1 VNPRTEPLLWLQLVS
16 LGVLPLE
23 ALLLLLLLAGQD
35 PGPWPGLER
44 LLCWMLGA
52 LAPALLLWRRPAD
65 VWSLLLLQTPLR
77 GRRPVQQRLSRL
89 QEGLALRLGLALG
102 VVLLLPMLWW
112 IDNHAALAHPY
123 SPLSESPRLVA
134 LLLSAAVMAVML
146 WQWQQLLQSLWLLSR
161 PSDSLPM
168 VPAMTTEAMAAQRLS
183 LGLPLLLFTPFQGEV
198 ETRPPSPRRTAP
210 PTAIADSGVE
220 PEASS
225 IPGGD
230 IAGAAI
236 AEFPV
241 AVPPEEPAANENGQA
256 LDQEIG

>member
-1 VNPRTEPLLWLQLVS
+1 M
-16 LGVLPLE
+16 E

-35 PGPWPGLER
+35 PGPWPSLER

-65 VWSLLLLQTPLR
+65 VWSLLLLRTPLR
-77 GRRPVQQRLSRL
+77 GRRPVQQHLSSL
-89 QEGLALRLGLALG
+89 QERLTLRLGMAFGTL
-102 VVLLLPMLWW
+102 LLLPMLWW

-123 SPLSESPRLVA
+123 SPLSASPRLLA
-134 LLLSAAVMAVML
+134 LLLSAAVLAVML

-161 PSDSLPM
+161 PTDAVTLL
-168 VPAMTTEAMAAQRLS
+168 PAMTSETMAAQRLS
-183 LGLPLLLFTPFQGEV
+183 LGLPLLLFAPFQGKV
-198 ETRPPSPRRTAP
+198 EPSPPSPPGTAP
-210 PTAIADSGVE
+210 PATIAEPGVE
-220 PEASS
+220 TEASL

-230 IAGAAI
+230 IDGGAI

-241 AVPPEEPAANENGQA
+241 AIPPEQPAANENGEA

>member
-1 VNPRTEPLLWLQLVS
+1 MNPRAEPLLWLQLVS

-35 PGPWPGLER
+35 PGPLPGLER

-65 VWSLLLLQTPLR
+65 VWSLLLLQSPFR

-102 VVLLLPMLWW
+102 ALLLLPMLWW

-134 LLLSAAVMAVML
+134 LLLATAMLAVML
-146 WQWQQLLQSLWLLSR
+146 WQWQQLLQALWLLSR
-161 PSDSLPM
+161 PTDSLTT
-168 VPAMTTEAMAAQRLS
+168 VPAMASEAIAAQRLS
-183 LGLPLLLFTPFQGEV
+183 LGLPILLLAPFQGELQAS
-198 ETRPPSPRRTAP
+198 PPSPAQTAP
-210 PTAIADSGVE
+210 PAAIADPGVGTGASG
-220 PEASS
+220 

-230 IAGAAI
+230 IA
-236 AEFPV
+236 ELPV
-241 AVPPEEPAANENGQA
+241 AIPPEQPAANENGEA